1 LGKLI
6 FIIIIVL
13 LAYWV
18 IKARKRTN
26 TKIESLTDASEDMV
40 RCAHCGVHL
49 PESESIVNEGDFFCS
64 DKHYHKH
71 IESKS

>member
-13 LAYWV
+13 LAYWI
-18 IKARKRTN
+18 IKARKQPN
-26 TKIESLTDASEDMV
+26 TKTESLTDASEDMV
-40 RCAHCGVHL
+40 RCVHCGVHL
-49 PESESIVNEGDFFCS
+49 PESESIVSKGKYFCS

-71 IESKS
+71 IESE